1 MSAPMSR
8 TRRTAVSALAAVAV
22 AGLTLSAV
30 PEGSAAPATASESAA
45 KPSPLTSESA
55 GDRERKA
62 SYDSRMGT
70 AKTQLREARSIVA
83 DRGASF
89 DRFAKSLGS
98 QAVLDYDT
106 ATGTP
111 SNLSRLDGFLT
122 GPSAAPARQVAMSYV
137 NAHLTDLGLT
147 KRDLGTFS
155 LRKDYV
161 DVAGIHHLSYTQS
174 VAGIP
179 VFGNGLKANV
189 TKNGQLISLQGS
201 PLSGLAG
208 LAAGAGTTPS
218 VSASGARSAAAKDV
232 DGTAAT
238 SRKLASRDGTTR
250 WKNHDSAR
258 LVYFLTSNGL
268 RLGWATYVQ
277 AQGGD
282 VLNYQHVIDA
292 QSGTVLYRFDTTNF
306 DRGDAWIYENYPGAP
321 VGGKRKLVNLYDAGY
336 IDDVEPNKPDQ
347 LLYGNYTAAWADL
360 NDDNGISGNEVVDV
374 PGTANNGNP
383 QYKLTPFNDASGLC
397 SPQFVCT
404 WDPNEAGSWFTN
416 MREDVTEAFWHN
428 SNFHDYLEKGPI
440 GFTAAAGNF
449 EAAGDDQVYLNA
461 LDGANTDNGLPDGN
475 HIDNANMST
484 PPDGNPPL
492 MQMYLFHFPGTTDE
506 EEPLPPDVV
515 RVRPERHLPRVHARS
530 VEPARRRR
538 RRQLDAAQPPVPLD
552 GRGVERLLRDGL
564 PGLPGSRARHE
575 GIRRGL
581 EGKYLMGG
589 EIPFRTMAIDCPVAS
604 TVANCTSDTSEGG
617 YTYGDV
623 PTVNGTGPEVHASG
637 EIWAQTLWDLRKK
650 LGRKAADMVITRG
663 MELSAADPTF
673 LDMRNAIVQADLAV
687 YGGSHRSAIWKVFA
701 KRGMGW
707 YAGTFDSADG
717 NPVEDFHVPPAP
729 NDPRSTVSGQVL
741 DAKTGAPV
749 ANALVAILGHDSGYT
764 GDYTA
769 VTDSSGRY
777 TMQNVYTGTY
787 PLVAVFG
794 PGYEVLTQ
802 PLTVTIGSTNA
813 DFEPRRD
820 WVSSSGGG
828 TITDF
833 NGPDYTDFGCGPGGA
848 IDLSQ
853 STGWGSTT
861 GDDGGNLTNVMIPK
875 HITVKL
881 PTTITLDGLA
891 VNPSS
896 TCGDPGSSSTG
907 DYRIEASTTARPGRR
922 STRAR
927 SPPPTGS

>member
-1 MSAPMSR
+1 
-8 TRRTAVSALAAVAV
+8 
-22 AGLTLSAV
+22 
-30 PEGSAAPATASESAA
+30 
-45 KPSPLTSESA
+45 
-55 GDRERKA
+55 
-62 SYDSRMGT
+62 
-70 AKTQLREARSIVA
+70 
-83 DRGASF
+83 
-89 DRFAKSLGS
+89 
-98 QAVLDYDT
+98 
-106 ATGTP
+106 
-111 SNLSRLDGFLT
+111 
-122 GPSAAPARQVAMSYV
+122 
-137 NAHLTDLGLT
+137 
-147 KRDLGTFS
+147 
-155 LRKDYV
+155 
-161 DVAGIHHLSYTQS
+161 
-174 VAGIP
+174 
-179 VFGNGLKANV
+179 
-189 TKNGQLISLQGS
+189 LQGS
-201 PLSGLAG
+201 PISGLAG

-232 DGTAAT
+232 GGTPAT
-238 SRKLASRDGTTR
+238 SRRLAPRDGTTR

-258 LVYFLTSNGL
+258 LVYFLTSSGL
-268 RLGWATYVQ
+268 RLSWATYVQ
-277 AQGGD
+277 AQGGNA
-282 VLNYQHVIDA
+282 LNYQHVIDA
-292 QSGTVLYRFDTTNF
+292 QSGMVLYRFDTTNF
-306 DRGDAWIYENYPGAP
+306 DRGDAWIYENHPGAP
-321 VGGKRKLVNLYDAGY
+321 VGGKRKLVNLYAAGY
-336 IDDVEPNKPDQ
+336 IDDVEPTEPDQ
-347 LLYGNYTAAWADL
+347 LLYGNSTAAWADL
-360 NDDNGISGNEVVDV
+360 NDDNGVSGNEVVDV
-374 PGTANNGNP
+374 PGTANNRNP
-383 QYKLTPFNDASGLC
+383 QYDLTPFNDASGLC
-397 SPQFVCT
+397 SPKFVCT
-404 WDPNEAGSWFTN
+404 WDPNDAGSWYTN

-461 LDGANTDNGLPDGN
+461 LDGANTDNGLPDGA

-484 PPDGNPPL
+484 PPEGNPPL

-506 EEPLPPDVV
+506 EEPYLPTSSAFDPSVIYHEYTHGLSNRLVVDADGNSTLLSLQSRSMGEAWSDYYAMDYLVSQGLEPDTNASGEV
-515 RVRPERHLPRVHARS
+515 
-530 VEPARRRR
+530 
-538 RRQLDAAQPPVPLD
+538 
-552 GRGVERLLRDGL
+552 
-564 PGLPGSRARHE
+564 
-575 GIRRGL
+575 L

-589 EIPFRTMAIDCPVAS
+589 ESPFRTMAIDCPVAS
-604 TVANCTSDTSEGG
+604 TVANCTSDSSEGG

-637 EIWAQTLWDLRKK
+637 EVWAQTLWDLRKK

-663 MELSAADPTF
+663 MELSADDPTF

-687 YGGSHRSAIWKVFA
+687 YGGSHRTAVWKVFA

-707 YAGTFDSADG
+707 YAGTYDSADG
-717 NPVEDFHVPPAP
+717 HPVEDFHVPPAP

-741 DAKTGAPV
+741 DAKTGVPV

-828 TITDF
+828 TVTDF
-833 NGPDYTDFGCGPGGA
+833 NGPDYTDFGCGPGEA

-853 STGWGSTT
+853 SAGWGSTT
-861 GDDGGNLTNVMIPK
+861 GDDAGNLTNVMIPK

-881 PTTITLDGLA
+881 PTTITLDGVA
-891 VNPSS
+891 VNPSN

-907 DYRIEASTTARPGRR
+907 DYRIEASTDGTTWTTVDEGTFTSADRR
-922 STRAR
+922 LTELTVSTPVPDVQYVKFTML
-927 SPPPTGS
+927 SPQVPDFLTNCPSPNYAGCQFTDMTELEVFGDE

>member
-1 MSAPMSR
+1 
-8 TRRTAVSALAAVAV
+8 
-22 AGLTLSAV
+22 
-30 PEGSAAPATASESAA
+30 
-45 KPSPLTSESA
+45 
-55 GDRERKA
+55 
-62 SYDSRMGT
+62 
-70 AKTQLREARSIVA
+70 
-83 DRGASF
+83 
-89 DRFAKSLGS
+89 
-98 QAVLDYDT
+98 
-106 ATGTP
+106 
-111 SNLSRLDGFLT
+111 
-122 GPSAAPARQVAMSYV
+122 
-137 NAHLTDLGLT
+137 
-147 KRDLGTFS
+147 
-155 LRKDYV
+155 
-161 DVAGIHHLSYTQS
+161 
-174 VAGIP
+174 
-179 VFGNGLKANV
+179 
-189 TKNGQLISLQGS
+189 LQGS
-201 PLSGLAG
+201 PISGLAG

-218 VSASGARSAAAKDV
+218 VSGSGARSAAAKDV
-232 DGTAAT
+232 GGTAAT
-238 SRKLASRDGTTR
+238 SRKVASRDGTTR

-282 VLNYQHVIDA
+282 ALNYQHVIDA

-336 IDDVEPNKPDQ
+336 IDDVEPNQPDQ

-397 SPQFVCT
+397 SPTFVCT

-416 MREDVTEAFWHN
+416 MKEDVTAAFWHN

-440 GFTAAAGNF
+440 GFTVAAGNF

-461 LDGANTDNGLPDGN
+461 LDGANTDIGLPDGN

-506 EEPLPPDVV
+506 EEPYLPTSSAFDPSVIYHEYTHGLSNRLVV
-515 RVRPERHLPRVHARS
+515 DADGNSTLLSLQARS
-530 VEPARRRR
+530 MGEAWSDFYAMDYLVSQGLEPDTKASGE
-538 RRQLDAAQPPVPLD
+538 V
-552 GRGVERLLRDGL
+552 
-564 PGLPGSRARHE
+564 
-575 GIRRGL
+575 L

-589 EIPFRTMAIDCPVAS
+589 ESPFRTMAIDCPVAS

-637 EIWAQTLWDLRKK
+637 EVWAQTLWDLRKK
-650 LGRKAADMVITRG
+650 IGRKAADMVITRG

-707 YAGTFDSADG
+707 YAGTYDSADG
-717 NPVEDFHVPPAP
+717 HPVEDFHVPPAP

-741 DAKTGAPV
+741 DAKTGVPV

-794 PGYEVLTQ
+794 PGYEVLSQ

-833 NGPDYTDFGCGPGGA
+833 NGPDYTDFGCGPREA

-853 STGWGSTT
+853 SAGWGSTT
-861 GDDGGNLTNVMIPK
+861 GDDDGNLTNVMIPK

-891 VNPSS
+891 VNPSN

-907 DYRIEASTTARPGRR
+907 DYRIEASPDGTTWTTVDEGTFTSTDRR
-922 STRAR
+922 LNELTVSTPVPDVQYVKFTML
-927 SPPPTGS
+927 SPQVPDFATNCPSPSYGGCQFTDMTELEVFGEE